1 MPSLRIIIPL
11 ALLFSATA
19 FVGGYLLLRPPAP
32 PAQRQREPVPL
43 VPNPPAPDEAS
54 TGDTSAKLVV
64 LVVFDQ
70 LRGDYLSRWAE
81 LFVPDGFNRFKNAGI
96 WFSNCHIPY
105 ACTSTG
111 PGHASLVT
119 GAPPSVNG
127 IIENAWY
134 DRPTAK
140 VVYCC
145 EPTREYDL
153 IPPVPKDLG
162 KPGRGAAKGFSPER
176 LLVPTVG
183 DALIE
188 ATGGQGRVISL
199 AIKDRAAVLMGGHK
213 AHAVYCFDVRDGQFH
228 TGAYYQRDTEH
239 AWVRD
244 FNRARLVDSWFNQ
257 SWEKLDPKLDYDRF
271 SGPDDAEGEAS
282 GVHGAG
288 RTFPHSYRGRLAAPG
303 SRYYAAVET
312 SPAGNELLLALAQ
325 QCIAAEKL
333 GHNTTP
339 DFLCLSFSSNDL
351 VGHLFGPDSQ
361 EVLDI
366 TLRSDRLMADFLRFL
381 DSTVGKGRYVVV
393 VTADHGICPL
403 PERPHTK
410 ETYPAAGRWTVTEI
424 ANNLTQALNAIYGGT
439 TTWLEKFDDD
449 VWPWLYLNHS
459 AIEAR
464 QLKVSDVANVV
475 RDWLAGRA
483 FLETAFT
490 RAELEDGLL
499 PADQPLKKMAVL
511 AYHKDRCG
519 DVLVIPKP
527 GVLVMSYPTGT
538 GHGSPHSY
546 DTHIP
551 FLIYGSGVP
560 ALGERK
566 EWMSSLAI
574 APTLAWALGVPAPR
588 HNASILPPDVLPMR
602 K

>member
-1 MPSLRIIIPL
+1 MPSLRLIIPL

-19 FVGGYLLLRPPAP
+19 FVGGYLLLRPPPP
-32 PAQRQREPVPL
+32 PANRQREPVPI
-43 VPNPPAPDEAS
+43 VPNTPPAEKSTYDEA
-54 TGDTSAKLVV
+54 SAKLVV

-81 LFVPDGFNRFKNAGI
+81 LFGPDGFNRLKHSGI
-96 WFSNCHIPY
+96 WFSHCHIPY

-111 PGHASLVT
+111 PGHAALVT

-127 IIENAWY
+127 IVENAWY
-134 DRPTAK
+134 DRATAQ

-145 EPTREYDL
+145 EPSRVYDL
-153 IPPVPKDLG
+153 IPPVPQELG

-183 DALIE
+183 DSLWE
-188 ATGGQGRVISL
+188 ATQGKGRVVSL
-199 AIKDRAAVLMGGHK
+199 AIKDRAAVLMGGRK
-213 AHAVYCFDVRDGQFH
+213 PYAVYCFDTRDGQFH
-228 TGAYYQRDTEH
+228 TGTYYNRDTEH
-239 AWVRD
+239 AWVRN
-244 FNRARLVDSWFNQ
+244 FNRSRLVDSWFDKA
-257 SWEKLDPKLDYDRF
+257 WEKLDPKLDYEHF
-271 SGPDDAEGEAS
+271 SGPDDADGEAP

-288 RTFPHSYRGRLAAPG
+288 RIFPHSYRGRLNAPG

-312 SPAGNELLLALAQ
+312 SPAGNELLFALVQ
-325 QCIAAEKL
+325 QCITAEKL
-333 GHNTTP
+333 GHNDSP
-339 DFLCLSFSSNDL
+339 DLLCVSFSSNDL

-366 TLRSDRLMADFLRFL
+366 TLRSDRLMAEFLRFL
-381 DSTVGKGRYVVV
+381 DTTVGQGKYVLL

-403 PERPHTK
+403 PELPRTK
-410 ETYPAAGRWTVTEI
+410 ETYPDATRRTVSEL
-424 ANNLTQALNAIYGGT
+424 AKNLTQALDAVYGGT
-439 TTWLEKFDDD
+439 TNWIERFDDD
-449 VWPWLYLNHS
+449 VWPWLYLNYS
-459 AIEAR
+459 AIKGRKLQVA
-464 QLKVSDVANVV
+464 DVAAVA
-475 RDWLAGRA
+475 RDWLADQA

-490 RAELEDGLL
+490 RAELEQGHI
-499 PADQPLKKMAVL
+499 PADQPLKKMAAL

-538 GHGSPHSY
+538 GHGSPHAY

-551 FLIYGSGVP
+551 FLLYGAGVP

-566 EWMSSLAI
+566 EWISSLAI

-588 HNASILPPDVLPMR
+588 HDATMLPPEVLPLR